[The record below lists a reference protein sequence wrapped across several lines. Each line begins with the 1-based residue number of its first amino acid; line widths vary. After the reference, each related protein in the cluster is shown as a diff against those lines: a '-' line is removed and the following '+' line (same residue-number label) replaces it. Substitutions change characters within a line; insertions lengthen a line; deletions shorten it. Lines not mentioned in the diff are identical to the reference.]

1 MTDINT
7 ETPETPEK
15 TSVHTK
21 RPRVLSLWL
30 LTLFAVFAAIT
41 ALYMNQQLAHGL
53 EKQYTSLHATLDI
66 LTQQQT
72 NTEARL
78 KAYRAVTMSREARSE
93 QARLEFEKNLKES
106 LQQYKNTSDDW
117 RLLKARHL
125 LELAELSAHWSHDK
139 ETTAAMLSEADTI
152 LSPLHNPALIPV
164 RKALSH
170 DIHQV
175 KSTPTTDITG
185 LLTQLNTAI
194 KHTWNLPVAPLLE
207 EKTAT
212 STPPQSHKEAALN
225 FLNRLVT
232 IRHHTDTLMPE
243 STLAFE
249 GILRA
254 TVRLNLQEAEWAV
267 LEQNNA
273 VYQIALEQ
281 AIHTLEKSFISDKTQ
296 TKALVELLN
305 QLKQTTLS
313 DTQTIPDSALTALNT
328 VIANTEHHTLPG
340 DAS

>member
-7 ETPETPEK
+7 ETSKTPTETS
-15 TSVHTK
+15 THTK
-21 RPRVLSLWL
+21 RPGTAALWL
-30 LTLFAVFAAIT
+30 LTLFAILAALT
-41 ALYMNQQLAHGL
+41 ALYMNQQLAHNL
-53 EKQYTSLHATLDI
+53 EKQFTSLHATLDV

-93 QARLEFEKNLKES
+93 KARLEFEKNLKET
-106 LQQYKNTSDDW
+106 LQQHQNTSDDW

-125 LELAELSAHWSHDK
+125 LELAGLNAHWSHDK
-139 ETTAAMLSEADTI
+139 DATAAMLSEADTI
-152 LSPLHNPALIPV
+152 LAPLHNPALISV
-164 RKALSH
+164 RKALAH

-185 LLTQLNTAI
+185 LLTQLNSAI
-194 KHTWNLPVAPLLE
+194 QHTWSLPVNPLPEERAP
-207 EKTAT
+207 T
-212 STPPQSHKEAALN
+212 STPPKTHKEAALN

-232 IRHHTDTLMPE
+232 IRHHTDTLLPE

-254 TVRLNLQEAEWAV
+254 TIRLNLQEAEWAV
-267 LEQNNA
+267 LEQNNT
-273 VYQIALEQ
+273 VYQLALEQ
-281 AIHTLEKSFISDKTQ
+281 AIQTLEKSFISDKAQ
-296 TKALVELLN
+296 TRALIELLN

-313 DTQTIPDSALTALNT
+313 DTQIIPESALTALNEI
-328 VIANTEHHTLPG
+328 IANTKRHTSPG